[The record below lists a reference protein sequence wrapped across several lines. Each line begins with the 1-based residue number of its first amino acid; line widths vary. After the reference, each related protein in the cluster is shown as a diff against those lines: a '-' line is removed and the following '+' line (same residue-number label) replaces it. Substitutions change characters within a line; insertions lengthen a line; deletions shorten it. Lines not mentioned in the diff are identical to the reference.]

1 MEARGHE
8 PRAARGGAPVADPRR
23 PGRGRD
29 PASAERTLATS
40 LGISRA
46 TVTGAYNRLREQGY
60 VESRQGSG
68 SWVTLPG
75 GHQSAPDAIVGGPGL
90 DMRIAALPAPAALEE
105 VFQSRRARASPLAR
119 PPRLRPARPAAPA
132 PGDRRLV
139 RSPRAA
145 DAPRAD
151 PRHQRR
157 DARARPVDQG
167 GAPARPARARGG
179 PELPGR
185 ARRAASRRRPP
196 DAGADDTR
204 GLGPRRAPHGGAES
218 PAGVRV
224 PDAGLPQ
231 PHRRAG
237 RRGRAPAGDAPAP
250 ARGHGRRDRRD
261 VRRAE
266 PRRRR
271 DAAADGEL
279 RRRAHGH
286 RRVAEQGRVGRIA
299 GGVGPR
305 RPRADP
311 PSYGRPRDQRH
322 VEVRCSSRSSPPMS
336 SSASTRSWSSG
347 AR

>member
-29 PASAERTLATS
+29 PASRRADARDLARDQP
-40 LGISRA
+40 GHGHRRVQPAARA
-46 TVTGAYNRLREQGY
+46 GLCREQAGL
-60 VESRQGSG
+60 RQLGNAAGRPPIGSG
-68 SWVTLPG
+68 RDRRWPRARHADRRAAGAG
-75 GHQSAPDAIVGGPGL
+75 GARGGVPVGG
-90 DMRIAALPAPAALEE
+90 
-105 VFQSRRARASPLAR
+105 ARASPLAR

-132 PGDRRLV
+132 PGDCRLV

-145 DAPRAD
+145 DAARAD

-167 GAPARPARARGG
+167 GAPARAARARGG

-237 RRGRAPAGDAPAP
+237 RRGR
-250 ARGHGRRDRRD
+250 R
-261 VRRAE
+261 
-266 PRRRR
+266 
-271 DAAADGEL
+271 
-279 RRRAHGH
+279 
-286 RRVAEQGRVGRIA
+286 A
-299 GGVGPR
+299 GGRCACSGPR
-305 RPRADP
+305 A
-311 PSYGRPRDQRH
+311 
-322 VEVRCSSRSSPPMS
+322 RSS
-336 SSASTRSWSSG
+336 
-347 AR
+347 